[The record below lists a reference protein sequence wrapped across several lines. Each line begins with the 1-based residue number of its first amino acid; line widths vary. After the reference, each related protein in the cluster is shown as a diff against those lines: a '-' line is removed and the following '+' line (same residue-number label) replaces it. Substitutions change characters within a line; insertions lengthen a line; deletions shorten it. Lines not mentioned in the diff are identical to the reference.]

1 MSIMV
6 WIKVHIK
13 EGKMD
18 EYMNLHNSPKL
29 YLKKD
34 SIILLDQ

>member
-18 EYMNLHNSPKL
+18 EYMNLHNFSKWKSL
-29 YLKKD
+29 
-34 SIILLDQ
+34 Q